1 MMAVILTSFFL
12 PQSAAAHPL
21 HQASAEADYNPL
33 AKTLE
38 VSTAFYANDLEA
50 ALTQLAGRAVSLEN
64 TPPKD
69 LDPQLQSLLKETFVL
84 TNPAGA
90 TLPLTWVGKQFEPPP
105 APPPAP
111 SPASPQPALPPAAA
125 PSAALPIP
133 AAPAVAAHPITPA
146 AGEERRMILF
156 FQIPLPDGLA
166 GHSLKF
172 NTLTNLFP
180 DQKNL
185 IQIHRGPQ
193 RASLA
198 FSPSSLAKP
207 IKLSIPPA
215 PADPASAGH
224 SSQNAVPK
232 SPPP

>member
-1 MMAVILTSFFL
+1 MMAVILTSIFL
-12 PQSAAAHPL
+12 LQSAAAHPL

-105 APPPAP
+105 APPPAL
-111 SPASPQPALPPAAA
+111 PQPAPPPAAA
-125 PSAALPIP
+125 PSALLPSP
-133 AAPAVAAHPITPA
+133 TTSAVAAHSTTAA

-156 FQIPLPDGLA
+156 FQISLPDGLA

-185 IQIHRGPQ
+185 IQIHHGPQ

-198 FSPSSLAKP
+198 FSPSSSAKP